1 MSLSETITETPPR
14 IRVGPAWLQ
23 PTVDAAPRA
32 SAEALIVAAREQAE
46 RIVAEAT
53 AQREQWYQ
61 AAYTEGRATGE
72 QDGRRHAEETAQA
85 VLATLQQRWA
95 AIQTQLDQ
103 LTEWLAW
110 VGQEQTEQRVLAL
123 TRQLLE
129 SWWQDHPDAWAA
141 YVQTFLERLPHQPCL
156 LTISP
161 ALDAT
166 LQQVC
171 MQWRDATREVTWTL
185 GDEATPWD
193 TLLAQ
198 WDGGGAA
205 GTLSAVMAAT
215 MHGGAAKT
223 GGMPHG

>member
-1 MSLSETITETPPR
+1 MSVSETATGATPR

-23 PTVDAAPRA
+23 PKVDAVPRV
-32 SAEALIVAAREQAE
+32 STEALIAAAREQAD

-61 AAYTEGRATGE
+61 DAYAEGRATGE
-72 QDGRRHAEETAQA
+72 REGRRQAEDTAQA
-85 VLATLQQRWA
+85 ALTTLQARWA
-95 AIQTQLDQ
+95 TVQAQLDQ
-103 LTEWLAW
+103 LTDWLAW

-129 SWWQDHPDAWAA
+129 SWWQDHPDAWAT

-171 MQWRDATREVTWTL
+171 TQWRDATRELTWTL
-185 GDEATPWD
+185 GDEETPWD

-205 GTLSAVMAAT
+205 GTLSAVLAAT

-223 GGMPHG
+223 GGMPLG